1 METAQKLDTKALIA
15 GWTYAMTDMYCK
27 DLKAMSDEQL
37 VAAQPGVARS
47 ASKLTADACAMAVY
61 ATKLLSDPSA
71 EFQME
76 ADMNRMVE
84 EMTTVSEAVRVVS
97 EAGGALSQAIGA
109 ASDDRLAEM
118 MTPPWGG
125 PAMPMFLFVTIA
137 ANHLWY
143 HDGQINLI
151 QAMNGDGEVHWMDQ

>member
-1 METAQKLDTKALIA
+1 METAQKLDTKAIVA
-15 GWTYAMTDMYCK
+15 GWTRAMTDMYCK
-27 DLKAMSDEQL
+27 DLKAMTDEQL
-37 VAAQPGVARS
+37 VAAQPGVARA
-47 ASKLTADACAMAVY
+47 ASVLTGDACAMAIY
-61 ATKLLSDPSA
+61 ATNLINDPTT

-76 ADMNRMVE
+76 ADMNRLVG
-84 EMTTVSEAVRVVS
+84 EMTTVAEAVRVVS
-97 EAGGALSQAIGA
+97 ETGSALASAIEG
-109 ASDDRLAEM
+109 ASDERMAEM

-125 PAMPMFLFVTIA
+125 PAMPMFLFANIA